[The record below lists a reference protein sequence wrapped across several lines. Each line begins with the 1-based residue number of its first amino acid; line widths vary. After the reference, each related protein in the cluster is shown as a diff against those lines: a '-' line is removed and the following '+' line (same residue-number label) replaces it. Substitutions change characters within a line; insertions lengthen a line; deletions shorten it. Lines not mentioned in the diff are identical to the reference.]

1 MARVIGQ
8 AAIRLVVD
16 GAGLGDTMRREIKKA
31 AREGLSGDLFKDAE
45 DDADK
50 TATKVG
56 GTFSKLFGKLT
67 GLAGSFGSVLA
78 GGAKIATIGAAAGA
92 AVAGVTSLAS
102 GLAGLVVAAGQAAG
116 VIGLLPAAFAGLVAV
131 QATIKLGTKGVGDAF
146 SALADGDAKKLA
158 ESLKKL
164 APSAQEFVLAAKGI
178 KPEFDKMQL
187 GVQQTLF
194 EGLGTQLKTIGEKY
208 LPIAKTLFGNL
219 AGTINEAAK
228 EAGGFITSSGP
239 LTQISETI
247 VPNLSAAFQNL
258 VPAIKPIIDA
268 ILNFVTVGSN
278 FLPQL
283 TTGIANGAK
292 AFGAFING
300 AADSG
305 ALETF
310 FQTAIDTAKQF
321 GRILGDVGSILSSV
335 FSAATSSGG
344 GLLNNIEQI
353 TTALST
359 FLNSTAGQTALTSFF
374 GAVRDVISAVLPLFL
389 QLAQIIGTTLF
400 PILAQLAVSL
410 ATGLQPVIAALGPAL
425 QAAAPGIKALGDG
438 FALFLAAM
446 APALPAIGQL
456 IGVLGQGLGTVLG
469 ALGPVLSQFAQ
480 VFATTLASAIP
491 PLIPIITQLVQ
502 IIGQILTAV
511 TPLITPLVQL
521 AAAALG
527 PILTIVQALIPPFQN
542 LINNVI
548 KALEPA
554 IPPIAD
560 AFTAL
565 GEALGP
571 LAGALGDAF
580 VQILTAL
587 LPLIEPLAR
596 LFSSLVQA
604 LTPLIDPITAL
615 LPIITDLISLLVTIG
630 VTVLSLII
638 DAITPLID
646 AFGAI
651 VTVVS
656 GVVTTVIDVIGGF
669 VDGITTA
676 FTSILETVT
685 GVWNNISSF
694 LSDRIQGISS
704 FFSDGFARVRNTVSD
719 AFNAIKTSVS
729 DGIGNVVQ
737 FFRDL
742 PGKILSAISNFGSLL
757 LQSGRDLL
765 QGLVNGITGA
775 VRGVIDAVV
784 NVGKGIL
791 NGIKGAL
798 GISSPSKEMAK
809 IGVFVAQGLQQG
821 IEKGS
826 PAVLNTANALA
837 NSVLDTMNKPITS
850 GLSVPGNGQAG
861 TATQTPAGSNSLVQ
875 NNYML
880 PGTNVDQFANTVLR
894 RANTDLL
901 SGASSLPVMRQGVQQ
916 GVNDN
921 FLAGVSS

>member
-16 GAGLGDTMRREIKKA
+16 GAGLGDSMRREIKKA
-31 AREGLSGDLFKDAE
+31 AREGLSGDLFKEAE

-50 TATKVG
+50 TSTKVG
-56 GTFSKLFGKLT
+56 GTFGKLFGKLT

-78 GGAKIATIGAAAGA
+78 GGAKIASIGAAAGVA
-92 AVAGVTSLAS
+92 LAGVTSLAT
-102 GLAGLVVAAGQAAG
+102 GLAGLVAAVGQAAG
-116 VIGLLPAAFAGLVAV
+116 VVGLLPAAFAGLLAV
-131 QATIKLGTKGVGDAF
+131 QATIKLGTQGVGDAF
-146 SALADGDAKKLA
+146 SALADGDAKKLQ
-158 ESLKKL
+158 ESLKGL
-164 APSAQEFVLAAKGI
+164 APSAQQFVLAAKGI

-187 GVQQTLF
+187 GVQQALF

-219 AGTINEAAK
+219 AGTINQAAK

-292 AFGAFING
+292 AFGAFINS

-321 GRILGDVGSILSSV
+321 GRILGDVGSIISSV
-335 FSAATSSGG
+335 FSAATTSGG

-353 TTALST
+353 TTALSG
-359 FLNSTAGQTALTSFF
+359 FLNSAAGQTALTTFF
-374 GAVRDVISAVLPLFL
+374 SSMREVIAAVLPLFL
-389 QLAQIIGTTLF
+389 QLAQIIGTTLV
-400 PILAQLAVSL
+400 PILAGLATSV

-425 QAAAPGIKALGDG
+425 QAAAPGIQALGAG
-438 FALFLAAM
+438 FATFLAAM

-456 IGVLGQGLGTVLG
+456 VAVLGQGLGTVL
-469 ALGPVLSQFAQ
+469 AVLGPVVSQFAQ
-480 VFATTLASAIP
+480 VFATTLAASIP

-527 PILTIVQALIPPFQN
+527 PILTIIQALIPPFTT

-548 KALEPA
+548 KALEPL
-554 IPPIAD
+554 IPPISD
-560 AFTAL
+560 AFSAMA
-565 GEALGP
+565 EALGP
-571 LAGALGDAF
+571 LAGALGDAI
-580 VQILTAL
+580 VQIFSAL
-587 LPLIEPLAR
+587 LPLLEPMAR
-596 LFSSLVQA
+596 LFASIVEA
-604 LTPLIDPITAL
+604 IVPLIAPITAL
-615 LPIITDLISLLVTIG
+615 LPIIADLISLFVTIG
-630 VTVLSLII
+630 VSILSLII

-646 AFGAI
+646 IF
-651 VTVVS
+651 TVVATAIS
-656 GVVTTVIDVIGGF
+656 GFVTFAIGVIGGF

-676 FTSILETVT
+676 FTAILDTVT

-694 LSDRIQGISS
+694 ISDKVSAISN
-704 FFSDGFARVRNTVSD
+704 FISDGFNKAKSIVSD

-729 DGIGNVVQ
+729 DGIGNVIT

-742 PGKILSAISNFGSLL
+742 PGKILNAISNFGSLL
-757 LQSGRDLL
+757 LQSGKDLL
-765 QGLVNGITGA
+765 QGLVNGIVGA
-775 VRGVIDAVV
+775 VKGVIDAVV
-784 NVGKGIL
+784 NVGKSIL

-821 IEKGS
+821 IEKGT

-837 NSVLDTMNKPITS
+837 ASVIDTMNSPIS
-850 GLSVPGNGQAG
+850 GGFAVPGSGQPGA
-861 TATQTPAGSNSLVQ
+861 ANQAPAGSNSLVQ

-901 SGASSLPVMRQGVQQ
+901 AGASSLPVMRQGVQQ

-921 FLAGVSS
+921 FLAGVST